1 MADKMK
7 ELSGAANNQME
18 GLTGVESGIEQIS
31 RAVTDNSAM
40 SEESAA
46 SSQELKAQAQAL
58 NELIGKFHI

>member
-1 MADKMK
+1 MGKQK
-7 ELSGAANNQME
+7 RGKKS
-18 GLTGVESGIEQIS
+18 IIS
-31 RAVTDNSAM
+31 RVVTDNSAM